1 MKCTNGRKPFSSL
14 LHSLKRFGEL
24 CVPLKKSWLRPWIK
38 VFIFCVTICIFFVF
52 FSFFVTNSFVFVT
65 SIVIIIIVVLFVI
78 LVYTIFLYA
87 VLFIVFCFRSKSSS
101 SFEKLVVA
109 SSPSNLLGQLT
120 LLCRPPL
127 NLRLNVL

>member
-65 SIVIIIIVVLFVI
+65 SIVIIIVVLFVI